1 MRITGIYP
9 KKWGWRG
16 KIAVFWGMLLLCKMF
31 LPGAAPGEH
40 FIYAG
45 TGLKYYRNYSPEEYR
60 YQPQNWCIIQD
71 RSGIIY
77 TANNGGVM
85 EYDGVSWT
93 LIPVPNQV
101 VRSLAV
107 DDDGT
112 IFVGGVNELGYLDQD
127 SRGQLKYISLVQ
139 RLEKRA
145 RDFGNVW
152 RIHAVG
158 EGVFFRTSKYLFCW
172 NPQKKQMN
180 ILLESQRGEEDRI
193 RGSFTCGARLLVR
206 QGSVGLL
213 ELQKDSFKTIVEA
226 GVFDDLGPV
235 FVMVPFDTAGEKILI
250 GTREK
255 GLFIFDGNTLKEFPT
270 EVDDYLKDK
279 QIYHGTRLSQSPG
292 DIAIASLSGGIVIM
306 DLQGKLKS
314 LFTIDSGLLD
324 NSVKYL
330 FEDSQGNLWA
340 ALENGLAKIEYSV
353 PLSVYDDK
361 SGLPGLVLSV
371 TRCSRGLYAGTTRGL
386 FHLGPNDSQF
396 KPVTGVPVTCW
407 SLLSIGDSVLA
418 AADSG
423 VYQLKNQSIRKVT
436 DRASY
441 ALHRSR
447 QDPRRVWV
455 GMGTNP
461 GSLVLKPSSQK
472 SQGDEWTEE
481 YIFEKVNRQTRTI
494 IEDTAGDLWLG
505 TRSPGVVKIIL
516 PDKGNIHN
524 YKVKTYDTS
533 HGLPRGEIQVC
544 RAAGHVLFGT
554 KEKLLRFDE
563 QGNRFIP
570 DLTLGEEFSSRL
582 IDVYRL
588 EEDRKGIIRIHSKGR
603 DYQAVPKP
611 GHGYDIEEKSLAR
624 IPISAQVNAI
634 YPDPLE
640 NNITWFASHK
650 GLIRF
655 DSNLKKETREEFGT
669 VIRKVLVNGTPQ
681 FYNKLAAKN
690 QQDVPVIA
698 FKDRNL
704 RFDFAAPFFQD
715 ETRLTYSFILAGY
728 ETRWTEEVKETFKE
742 YTNLDAGIY
751 TFRVKGKNIYGDF
764 GREASFT
771 FRIQIPWYWSWWA
784 FLSYG
789 LLFFLVLFLTVK
801 WRSNK
806 LKQEKKRLEQVIEER
821 TREINTKNQ
830 QLQKQTLLLIEQ
842 AEQLK
847 ELDHAKSRFFANI
860 SHEFRTPL
868 TLIIGPLEQILSGQV
883 PDALRNKLNL
893 MQQNSH
899 RLLTLINRL
908 LDLSRIDSGK
918 MKLQAA
924 FQDIIPFL
932 KGILASFEHPLQENE
947 LTLDFHHPEEP
958 IHLYFDKEKLEE
970 VFTNL
975 LANAVKFT
983 PARGRI
989 TLSLKKVMT
998 KEEDFPAGFLE
1009 MIIRDTGIGIPREQ
1023 LAHIFDRFFQVESH
1037 ERKHKGSGLGLALTR
1052 ELVALHH
1059 GKIDVNSQ
1067 VGENSGTEF
1076 ILRLPLG
1083 KDHLQPREI
1092 IDHIKEEPGSPGPK
1106 PGILQETGDSQIN
1119 LREQG
1124 LEEVLIETGEVEPA
1138 VEPGQEGQPG
1148 LKPTIL
1154 VVEDNLGMR
1163 LFIRESIEAFYTVVE
1178 AGDGEE
1184 GREKARELMP
1194 DLVISDIMMP
1204 KMDGYELCRDL
1215 KTQFKTSHI
1224 PVILLTAKA
1233 SESSKVAGFETGADD
1248 YIIKPFNMK
1257 LLLTRIKN
1265 LIDLRRQLQEKI
1277 QKQLRLQPDEIK
1289 ISSIDQR
1296 FINQLQEII
1305 EKHISDEDLNVESLS
1320 EKMDISRVT
1329 LNKKI
1334 QALTGETA
1342 VEFIRSY
1349 RLKRAMQL
1357 LKENFGTVLDVAL
1370 EVGFSNPSY
1379 FARCFKEKFHQL
1391 PSEFIK

>member
-1 MRITGIYP
+1 MEKSRKLL
-9 KKWGWRG
+9 KKWEWRG
-16 KIAVFWGMLLLCKMF
+16 KITAVLGALLFSGMF
-31 LPGAAPGEH
+31 LHGAATGESG
-40 FIYAG
+40 IYTG
-45 TGLKYYRNYSPEEYR
+45 TGLKYYRNYSPEEYK

-77 TANNGGVM
+77 AANNGGVM

-101 VRSLAV
+101 VRSLAS
-107 DDDGT
+107 DDAGT
-112 IFVGGVNELGYLDQD
+112 IYVGGINELGYLGPD

-139 RLEKRA
+139 HLEERA
-145 RDFGNVW
+145 NNFDNVW
-152 RIHAVG
+152 RIHAVR
-158 EGVFFRTSKYLFCW
+158 EGIFFRTSKYIFCW

-180 ILLESQRGEEDRI
+180 ILLESKRGEGDRI
-193 RGSFTCGARLLVR
+193 KGSFTCGARLLVK

-213 ELQKDSFKTIVEA
+213 ELEKDSFKTIVEA
-226 GVFDDLGPV
+226 KVFDQLGQV
-235 FVMVPFDTAGEKILI
+235 FVMVPYDTAGEKILI

-255 GLFIFDGNTLKEFPT
+255 GFFIFDGNPPTPFPT
-270 EVDDYLKDK
+270 EVDNYLKDK
-279 QIYHGTRLSQSPG
+279 QIYHGIRLSQSPG
-292 DIAIASLSGGIVIM
+292 DIAIASLSGGIVVM
-306 DLQGKLKS
+306 DLQGKLKYR
-314 LFTIDSGLLD
+314 FTIDSGLQD

-340 ALENGLAKIEYSV
+340 ALENGLAKIEYSA

-371 TRCSRGLYAGTTRGL
+371 TRCSWGLYAGTTQGL
-386 FHLGPNDSQF
+386 FHLGPNDSRF
-396 KPVTGVPVTCW
+396 NPVTGVPGTCW

-423 VYQLKNQSIRKVT
+423 VYQLKNHSIREIT
-436 DRASY
+436 DSPSY
-441 ALHRSR
+441 ALHHSR
-447 QDPRRVWV
+447 QNPHRVWV
-455 GMGTNP
+455 GMENNP
-461 GSLVLKPSSQK
+461 GSLVLNPPGPKNQE
-472 SQGDEWTEE
+472 DEWTEE
-481 YIFEKVNRQTRTI
+481 YIFEKVNKQTRTI
-494 IEDTAGDLWLG
+494 IEDQEGNLWLG
-505 TRSPGVVKIIL
+505 TRPSGVVKIIL
-516 PDKGNIHN
+516 PGKGNIRD
-524 YKVKTYDTS
+524 YEVKTYDTS
-533 HGLPRGEIQVC
+533 HGLPQEEIQVC
-544 RAAGHVLFGT
+544 WAAGHVLFGT
-554 KEKLLRFDE
+554 KENLLRFDE
-563 QGNRFIP
+563 EGNRFIP
-570 DLTLGEEFSSRL
+570 DLTLGREFSSRL

-588 EEDRKGIIRIHSKGR
+588 EEDRKGRIRLHAKGR
-603 DYQAVPKP
+603 NYQAVPKP

-624 IPISAQVNAI
+624 IPISAQVNSI

-655 DSNLKKETREEFGT
+655 DSRLKKETRGEYST
-669 VIRKVLVNGTPQ
+669 VIREVLVNGIPQ
-681 FYNKLAAKN
+681 FYNMLEAKD
-690 QQDVPVIA
+690 QPDVPVIA

-704 RFDFAAPFFQD
+704 RFEFAAPFFQD
-715 ETRLTYSFILAGY
+715 ETRMTYSFILAGY
-728 ETRWTEEVKETFKE
+728 ETHWTDGVKEAFKE

-751 TFRVKGKNIYGDF
+751 TFRVKGKNVYGDF

-771 FRIQIPWYWSWWA
+771 FRIQTPWYWSWWA
-784 FLSYG
+784 FLLYG
-789 LLFFLVLFLTVK
+789 LLFFLTLFLTVK

-806 LKQEKKRLEQVIEER
+806 LKQEKKRLELVIEER

-883 PDALRNKLNL
+883 PGALRNKLNL

-918 MKLQAA
+918 MKLKAA
-924 FQDIIPFL
+924 PQDIIPFL
-932 KGILASFEHPLQENE
+932 RGIIASFEHPLQENE
-947 LTLDFHHPEEP
+947 LILDFQTPGEP
-958 IHLYFDKEKLEE
+958 IQLYFDGEKLEE

-983 PARGRI
+983 PPRGRI
-989 TLSLKKVMT
+989 TVSLREVMD

-1009 MIIRDTGIGIPREQ
+1009 VIIRDTGIGIPREQ
-1023 LAHIFDRFFQVESH
+1023 LAHIFNRFFQVESH

-1052 ELVALHH
+1052 ELVVLHH

-1083 KDHLQPREI
+1083 KDHLKPQEI
-1092 IDHIKEEPGSPGPK
+1092 IDLVKNESDSSGPGSGL
-1106 PGILQETGDSQIN
+1106 LQEIGESQIN
-1119 LREQG
+1119 FRKEGFEDVPMDTGQ
-1124 LEEVLIETGEVEPA
+1124 IEPGGK
-1138 VEPGQEGQPG
+1138 PGQEEQPG
-1148 LKPTIL
+1148 IKPTIL
-1154 VVEDNLGMR
+1154 VVEDNEGMR
-1163 LFIRESIEAFYTVVE
+1163 RFIRESIEAFYTVVE

-1184 GREKARELMP
+1184 GRQKAQDLMP

-1204 KMDGYELCRDL
+1204 KMDGYELCQDL
-1215 KTQFKTSHI
+1215 KTHFKTSHI

-1233 SESSKVAGFETGADD
+1233 SESSKVEGFETGADD

-1265 LIDLRRQLQEKI
+1265 LIDLRQQLQEKI
-1277 QKQLRLQPDEIK
+1277 QKQLKLQPDEIK

-1296 FINQLQEII
+1296 FIERLHGII
-1305 EKHISDEDLNVESLS
+1305 EENLSDTELNVESLS
-1320 EKMDISRVT
+1320 QKMDISRVT

-1334 QALTGETA
+1334 LALTGETA
-1342 VEFIRSY
+1342 LEFIRSY
-1349 RLKRAMQL
+1349 RLKRGMQL
-1357 LKENFGTVLDVAL
+1357 LKDNFGTVLDVAF
-1370 EVGFSNPSY
+1370 EVGFSSPSH
-1379 FARCFKEKFHQL
+1379 FAKCFKEKFHQL
-1391 PSEFIK
+1391 PSEILT